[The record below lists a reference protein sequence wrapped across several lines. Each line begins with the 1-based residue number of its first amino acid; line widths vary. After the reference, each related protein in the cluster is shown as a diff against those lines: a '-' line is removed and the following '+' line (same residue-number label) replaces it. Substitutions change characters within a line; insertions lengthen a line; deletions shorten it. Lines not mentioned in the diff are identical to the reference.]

1 MRTLRRRVPAILMLL
16 LACVPSFGHS
26 QDLNPPSKSNSHCI
40 LDPTEIYAKTD
51 RSVLKVL
58 TLHIDP
64 MLLAGR
70 VQAGSGSAIALG
82 DGFFVTNYHIVGK
95 AEEVLLVAEE
105 DFFSALVVGRDP
117 ALDIAVLF
125 SSDDMFMS
133 FSRKLPFASEMSVL
147 PGERVY
153 AIGFPLGAGRS
164 ISSGIVSA
172 VERFLPLN
180 TSAWTT
186 RFIQTDAAISPGNSG
201 GALVNQCG
209 QLIGMVTLKNSGPGV
224 ENVGYAL
231 PLKTLEPLVF
241 EMIDTGHITRA
252 WHGIYGQMVTPLV
265 LALLGADPTE
275 DITGFLVETVE
286 PGSGADKA
294 GIRGGQV
301 PVLWGLGEF
310 VLGGDIITHVDDRQ
324 IATIED
330 AVEIVETLKV
340 GDRIRIGYLRDGQSG
355 STTVTLEERPFFESD
370 AFPLTP
376 TNR

>member
-1 MRTLRRRVPAILMLL
+1 MRILSRRVSAILMLL
-16 LACVPSFGHS
+16 LVCAPSFGDD
-26 QDLNPPSKSNSHCI
+26 QDLKPPSKPISHCT
-40 LDPTEIYAKTD
+40 LDPTEIYADTN

-82 DGFFVTNYHIVGK
+82 DGFFVTNYHIVGN
-95 AEEVLLVAEE
+95 AEEVMLVAEE
-105 DFFSALVVGRDP
+105 DFLPAIVVGRDP

-125 SSDDMFMS
+125 SSDDMFTS

-147 PGERVY
+147 PGEQVY
-153 AIGFPLGAGRS
+153 VIGFPLGAGRS

-209 QLIGMVTLKNSGPGV
+209 QLVGMVTLKSSGPGV

-231 PLKTLEPLVF
+231 PLETLEPLVF
-241 EMIDTGHITRA
+241 ELIDTGRVTRP
-252 WHGIYGQMVTPLV
+252 WHGIYGQMVTPLI
-265 LALLGADPTE
+265 LALLGAAPTE
-275 DITGFLVETVE
+275 HITGFLVETVE

-310 VLGGDIITHVDDRQ
+310 VLGGDVITHVDGRQ

-330 AVEIVETLKV
+330 AVKIVETLKV
-340 GDRIRIGYLRDGQSG
+340 GDRIKIDYLRDGQSA
-355 STTVTLEERPFFESD
+355 STTIILEERPFFDSD
-370 AFPLTP
+370 AFPITP
-376 TNR
+376 SHR